1 MTISADGIVTHPS
14 GRIIVSL
21 HEVDVRP
28 LIGTSWRSRG
38 SYQANKPR
46 LKTTDNQHRRN
57 FMPREEEKECERKTP
72 KLHILKTALI
82 SINI

>member
-38 SYQANKPR
+38 EDMEATKRISQDKR
-46 LKTTDNQHRRN
+46 LY
-57 FMPREEEKECERKTP
+57 
-72 KLHILKTALI
+72 I
-82 SINI
+82 INIEETSCREKKRKSASVKPQNYIS